1 MSEKVYHIPVMLN
14 ECIEYLN
21 IDPHGIYVDV
31 TYGGGGHSRSI
42 LNKLDSDGRLFAFDQ
57 DPDAERNIIND
68 DRLVFIDGNFRHL
81 KKLLKIHGVKEVNG
95 ILADLGVSSHQLD
108 AAKRGF
114 SYGSDEFLDM
124 RMEPDLKLT
133 AANVLNKYSPEE
145 LLRVFSHYGEV
156 RNSRTL
162 SDAIVGARSSRKFK
176 VVPDLLAVL
185 ESVMIGE
192 RYKYLAQVFQA
203 LRIEVNDEMKALKEL
218 LVQGGEVLGNG
229 GRFVVLSYHSLEDRL
244 VKNYFKAGNPEGE
257 HEKDFYGNI
266 KKSFNMLTKKPISP
280 SDAER
285 KMNPRSGSAR
295 LRVAEKI

>member
-81 KKLLKIHGVKEVNG
+81 KKLLKIQGVKEVNG
-95 ILADLGVSSHQLD
+95 ILADLGDSSHQLD

-133 AANVLNKYSPEE
+133 AADVLNKYSPEE

-176 VVPDLLAVL
+176 VVP
-185 ESVMIGE
+185 
-192 RYKYLAQVFQA
+192 
-203 LRIEVNDEMKALKEL
+203 
-218 LVQGGEVLGNG
+218 
-229 GRFVVLSYHSLEDRL
+229 
-244 VKNYFKAGNPEGE
+244 
-257 HEKDFYGNI
+257 
-266 KKSFNMLTKKPISP
+266 
-280 SDAER
+280 
-285 KMNPRSGSAR
+285 
-295 LRVAEKI
+295 